1 MLSSQSLW
9 DYQSVDLAWQP
20 WADGTFL
27 TADAQQLVLNG
38 SVADI
43 PFVIG
48 ELSVATHSIQY
59 VEAKDR

>member
-27 TADAQQLVLNG
+27 TARAQQLVLDG
-38 SVADI
+38 KVANV
-43 PFVIG
+43 PFVNG
-48 ELSVATHSIQY
+48 KDDSHSMVSVEY
-59 VEAKDR
+59 